1 MIFKILNIL
10 FKCRFYLNTPKKSE
24 LVVLDDEGIEYLKY
38 ILKNRK
44 YFTLVTR
51 SSNLKNIYFSPKVL
65 FFTFVHFKGDLF
77 LAYLSALI
85 HVIKPKIVITYVDNA
100 SKFHY
105 LAKLFKDKIKFL
117 AIQNSTRDLEIKINE
132 YVEKKNLYSFGYKQN
147 YYVPYLFCYGQYEI
161 DFCKKK
167 KFKIKDF
174 KKIGSIKVSNFKKIQ
189 KLKLLKKK
197 KYDICLIPD
206 AAPNYDDYFKLKGFE
221 QGFAQTIKYTIKF
234 CKENNKKII
243 FPLKRYFKTFKTE
256 EINFLKKYLNKMELK
271 FLLKNKSDK
280 SKRNKYNSY
289 FKMYESNVT
298 IASATSML
306 REALSLKKKIMVC
319 NFTPTKIY
327 DFPINK
333 FFFLKNPTYQEFEN
347 KLKRILS
354 MSEKKY
360 FNLLGKR
367 SNYIIEDANRVD
379 ANDEINSYI
388 DSILKSDKIKKIK

>member
-1 MIFKILNIL
+1 MIFKILKIL
-10 FKCRFYLNTPKKSE
+10 FKCRFYLNTPKNYE

-38 ILKNRK
+38 ILKSRK
-44 YFTLVTR
+44 YFSLVTR
-51 SSNLKNIYFSPKVL
+51 SSNLKNICFSPKVV

-100 SKFHY
+100 PKFHY
-105 LAKLFKDKIKFL
+105 LAQLFKDKIKFL

-132 YVEKKNLYSFGYKQN
+132 YVEKKNFYSSNYNQN
-147 YYVPYLFCYGQYEI
+147 YFVPYLFCYGQYEI
-161 DFCKKK
+161 DFFKKK
-167 KFKIKDF
+167 KIKIKDF

-206 AAPNYDDYFKLKGFE
+206 AAPNYDNYFKSKGFE
-221 QGFAQTIKYTIKF
+221 QGFAQTIKFTIKF

-243 FPLKRYFKTFKTE
+243 FPMKRYLKPYKSE
-256 EINFLKKYLNKMELK
+256 EINFLKKYLNKTELK

-280 SKRNKYNSY
+280 NRGNKYNSY

-298 IASATSML
+298 LSSATSML
-306 REALSLKKKIMVC
+306 REALSMKKKIMAC
-319 NFTPTKIY
+319 NFTPTNIF

-333 FFFLKNPTYQEFEN
+333 FCFLKNPSYQEFEN
-347 KLKRILS
+347 KLKKILS
-354 MSEKKY
+354 MSEEKY
-360 FNLLGKR
+360 FHLLGNKK
-367 SNYIIEDANRVD
+367 NYIIEDANKVD

-388 DSILKSDKIKKIK
+388 DSVLNSRNPN

>member
-10 FKCRFYLNTPKKSE
+10 FKCRFYFNTPKNRE

-38 ILKNRK
+38 ILKSRK
-44 YFTLVTR
+44 YFSLVTR
-51 SSNLKNIYFSPKVL
+51 SSNLKNIYFSPKVV
-65 FFTFVHFKGDLF
+65 FFTFVHFKGNLF

-85 HVIKPKIVITYVDNA
+85 HIIKPKIVITYVDNA

-105 LAKLFKDKIKFL
+105 LAQLFKDKIKFL

-132 YVEKKNLYSFGYKQN
+132 YVEKKKLYSFGYKQN
-147 YYVPYLFCYGQYEI
+147 YFVPHLFCYGQYEI
-161 DFCKKK
+161 DFLKKK
-167 KFKIKDF
+167 KIKIKDF

-197 KYDICLIPD
+197 RYDICLIPD
-206 AAPNYDDYFKLKGFE
+206 AAPNYDNYFKLKGFE
-221 QGFAQTIKYTIKF
+221 QGFAETIKYTIKF
-234 CKENNKKII
+234 CKKNNKKFI
-243 FPLKRYFKTFKTE
+243 FPLKRYLKNSKEE
-256 EINFLKKYLNKMELK
+256 EINFLKKYLNKTELK
-271 FLLKNKSDK
+271 FLLKNKSNK
-280 SKRNKYNSY
+280 SKRNKYDSY
-289 FKMYESNVT
+289 FKIYESNVT

-333 FFFLKNPTYQEFEN
+333 FLFLKDPTYQEFEN

-360 FNLLGKR
+360 FNLLSKR
-367 SNYIIEDANRVD
+367 ANYIIEDANKID
-379 ANDEINSYI
+379 ANDEINSYL
-388 DSILKSDKIKKIK
+388 DSILKSDKIKKTN